1 MVGCPEAREHLQGET
16 SGDDLG
22 LLHQAQGFARQPRQ
36 SFSIVDQSL
45 EMCGLG
51 VDGSLHGAKSPERDP
66 SQPHPAQ
73 QRQAPWD
80 CGQ

>member
-1 MVGCPEAREHLQGET
+1 MIGCKVEGEHLQGET

-22 LLHQAQGFARQPRQ
+22 LLHQPQGFARQPSQ
-36 SFSIVDQSL
+36 SLSIVDQSL

-51 VDGSLHGAKSPERDP
+51 VDGSLHRAKSPEHDP

-73 QRQAPWD
+73 QCQAPWE
-80 CGQ
+80 CSQ

>member
-1 MVGCPEAREHLQGET
+1 MLLNVKVGREHLQGET

-22 LLHQAQGFARQPRQ
+22 LLHQAQGFAGQPSQ
-36 SFSIVDQSL
+36 SLSSVDESL

-51 VDGSLHGAKSPERDP
+51 VDVLLHGAKSPEHDP

-73 QRQAPWD
+73 QWESSQ
-80 CGQ
+80 